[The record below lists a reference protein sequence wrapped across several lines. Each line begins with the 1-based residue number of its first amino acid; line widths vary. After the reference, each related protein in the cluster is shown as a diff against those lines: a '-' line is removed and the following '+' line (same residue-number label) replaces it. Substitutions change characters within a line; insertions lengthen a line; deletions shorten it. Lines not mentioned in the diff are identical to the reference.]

1 MRGGNQGLAQYRS
14 GVSMRLVL
22 FLSALLPVAAQ
33 GLLFVGTW
41 PKQIQVIDEAK
52 QQVIDHIQLE
62 TGSPR
67 SLSLSEDRKTLYVT
81 TTDHNGIEVVD
92 VATRKVTNSFLLDE
106 GEKRVRFNAW
116 APDPTGKLLYM
127 VIRIAEK
134 KIDRFEIEKQK
145 FAVVDLAQKKI
156 IRTADIPPEEE
167 ARGGFGQMKISPD
180 GKYMYLF
187 RGTVLIFDTT
197 DFKLADTIDLSKPQF
212 PGMAQ
217 VGFGGSLDSIQEPGK
232 LVSLFN
238 SSDPI
243 VRRNIFG
250 IARFDLTNRNFDFTP
265 IGPSTGGMMGLFVT
279 PDRKTGYTVT
289 FNGNGG
295 NRRCEFWVF
304 DLTTNQLT
312 RKQEFDGRARFSFG
326 ISSSGKDL
334 YIYAAGYTVE
344 VFDSATLKLRNTID
358 LNADITTGM
367 VVLPPAR

>member
-1 MRGGNQGLAQYRS
+1 
-14 GVSMRLVL
+14 MRLVL
-22 FLSALLPVAAQ
+22 FLASLLPVTAQ

-41 PKQIQVIDEAK
+41 PKQVQVIDETK
-52 QQVIDHIQLE
+52 QQVIDKIELQ
-62 TGSPR
+62 TGTPR
-67 SLSLSEDRKTLYVT
+67 SLLLSDDRKTLYVT

-92 VATRKVTNSFLLDE
+92 VASRKVTNSFVLDE

-116 APDPTGKLLYM
+116 APDPTGKLIYA

-145 FAVVDLAQKKI
+145 FAVIDLAQKKI
-156 IRTADIPPEEE
+156 VRTGDIPPDEES
-167 ARGGFGQMKISPD
+167 RGGFGSMKISPD

-187 RGTVLIFDTT
+187 RGNILIFDTT
-197 DFKLADTIDLSKPQF
+197 DFKLTDTIDLQKPQF

-217 VGFGGSLDSIQEPGK
+217 VGMGGGALDSIQEPGM

-238 SSDPI
+238 SSDPV

-250 IARFDLTNRNFDFTP
+250 IARFDLTKRTFDFTP
-265 IGPSTGGMMGLFVT
+265 IGPATGGMMGLFVT
-279 PDRKTGYTVT
+279 PDRKTGYTVA
-289 FNGNGG
+289 FNGQGG
-295 NRRCEFWVF
+295 NRRSEFWVF
-304 DLTTNQLT
+304 DLKTNQLT

-326 ISSSGKDL
+326 ISSTGKDL

-344 VFDSATLKLRNTID
+344 VIDSNTLKLRNTID

-367 VVLPPAR
+367 VVLPASR